1 MRKILCLWLYDKLLY
16 TKLKKKTIKE
26 EAYVLIGLLKQHLS
40 LYVMR
45 KMYQKLQNGF
55 IYVYFIV

>member
-1 MRKILCLWLYDKLLY
+1 MLCLWLYDKLWY
-16 TKLKKKTIKE
+16 TKLKKKKTIKE
-26 EAYVLIGLLKQHLS
+26 ETYVLIGLLKQHLS

-45 KMYQKLQNGF
+45 KMYQKLQNRF

>member
-1 MRKILCLWLYDKLLY
+1 MLCLWLYDKLWY
-16 TKLKKKTIKE
+16 TKLKKKKTIKE

-45 KMYQKLQNGF
+45 KMYQKLQNRF

>member
-1 MRKILCLWLYDKLLY
+1 MLCLWLYDKLWY
-16 TKLKKKTIKE
+16 TKLKKIKTIKE

-45 KMYQKLQNGF
+45 KMYQKLQNRF
-55 IYVYFIV
+55 I